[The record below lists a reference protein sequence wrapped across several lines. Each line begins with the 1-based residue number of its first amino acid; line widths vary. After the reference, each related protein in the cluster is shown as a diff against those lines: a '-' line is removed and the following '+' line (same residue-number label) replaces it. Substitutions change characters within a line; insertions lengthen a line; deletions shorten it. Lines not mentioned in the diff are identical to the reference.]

1 MSVSVAAHAVD
12 RAGGAGADGVGV
24 ATRMFGGDGDGTIRA
39 AANGTFVVK
48 RIVLAEVND
57 ETDALGTGRKRYGGA
72 HLNAESFVGL
82 GVGDARFRG
91 CVVVS
96 AAPDVDGARRG
107 NRAAS
112 VGLSTKACG
121 IGRGA
126 NVILDVRL
134 GLLANVDTSHEK
146 RQDEQ
151 TGDS

>member
-39 AANGTFVVK
+39 ADDGTFVVK
-48 RIVLAEVND
+48 RIVLTEVND

-126 NVILDVRL
+126 NVIFDLLL
-134 GLLANVDTSHEK
+134 GLLAHDETSPEK
-146 RQDEQ
+146 R
-151 TGDS
+151 